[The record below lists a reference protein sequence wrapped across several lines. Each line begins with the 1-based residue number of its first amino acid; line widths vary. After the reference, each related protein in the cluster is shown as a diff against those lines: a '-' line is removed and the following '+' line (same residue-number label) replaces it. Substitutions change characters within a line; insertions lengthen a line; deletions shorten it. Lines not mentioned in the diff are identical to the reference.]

1 MFRLTSLFDLTGK
14 TALVTGGNSGIGL
27 ATAIRLKRE
36 GARVV
41 IVGRD
46 AKTLDAAARE
56 HGLIAIQ
63 ADVGRIAEID
73 RMYAT
78 LAERVGR
85 IDVLFAN
92 AGIYKAAPLADTTE
106 AFFDE
111 TVDVNLK
118 GVFFTVQRA
127 LPHLN
132 DGAAIVLNSSTVTAK
147 GWAGIAVYSATKA
160 AVRSLA
166 RTFSTELLA
175 RGIRVNVVSPGVTYT
190 PIFGR
195 LGLSAAE
202 LDAAAR
208 QLLATVPLGRFASAD
223 DIAAGVAYLASADAA
238 YVVGADLAVDGGV
251 AQL

>member
-1 MFRLTSLFDLTGK
+1 MNRFEGK
-14 TALVTGGNSGIGL
+14 TAVITGGNSGIGL

-46 AKTLDAAARE
+46 AKTLDAAAEE

-78 LAERVGR
+78 VAERVGR